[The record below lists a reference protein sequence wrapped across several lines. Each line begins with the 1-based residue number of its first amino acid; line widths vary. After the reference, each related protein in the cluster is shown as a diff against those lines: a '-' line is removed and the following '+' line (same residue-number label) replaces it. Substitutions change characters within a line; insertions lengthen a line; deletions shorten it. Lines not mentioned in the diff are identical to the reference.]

1 MTISEWCK
9 ELEVLQPLKDDK
21 EKYYGVP
28 STTLLKVA
36 KEGRGLKNLNS
47 KQTINQTSNI
57 TSINKSWK

>member
-28 STTLLKVA
+28 STTLLKVV
-36 KEGRGLKNLNS
+36 KEGRGLKIL
-47 KQTINQTSNI
+47 TP
-57 TSINKSWK
+57 NKPLIRPLILLA

>member
-28 STTLLKVA
+28 STTLLKVV
-36 KEGRGLKNLNS
+36 KEGRRY
-47 KQTINQTSNI
+47 
-57 TSINKSWK
+57 